1 MGIIGIIGAMA
12 SEVEL
17 LVQQMVLRHAGL
29 EFHYGLLAGKPAVVV
44 RCGIGKV
51 CAALCAQALI
61 DRFHVG
67 ALINTGV
74 AGGLDPCLAVG
85 DLVVGAASVQ
95 HDFDV
100 TCFGHV

>member
-17 LVQQMVLRHAGL
+17 LTQQMEEGAVLRHAGL
-29 EFHYGLLAGKPAVVV
+29 EFHYGLLAGKPAVVA

-85 DLVVGAASVQ
+85 DRRRLGAAR
-95 HDFDV
+95 F
-100 TCFGHV
+100 